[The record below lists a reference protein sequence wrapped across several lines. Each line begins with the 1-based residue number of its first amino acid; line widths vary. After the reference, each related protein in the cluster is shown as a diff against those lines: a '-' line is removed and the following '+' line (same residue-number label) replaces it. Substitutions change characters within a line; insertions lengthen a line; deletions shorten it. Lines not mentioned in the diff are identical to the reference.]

1 MGGGRHMR
9 RPGLAGKRGSPLLTA
24 FITILNGTGCGTR
37 YPLTEG
43 EHTIGRIDR
52 DLTIPDESISRLHA
66 RVICH
71 PPLYEIEDAGSRN
84 GVFINN
90 SKVAHAT
97 LEDGNLIVMGNSLLR
112 FNREKNES
120 DESFQFIA
128 EPMQTIEVKNLEMD
142 ISLPPGIPLNDSGN
156 GRAEADLAVLY
167 RAGRLI
173 NSTLDPS
180 ELMARITAT
189 VLKEIPAVDF
199 CSIHLLGEDGRS
211 LKCMAHAASDPSKAS
226 KPIFSA
232 GIIEL
237 VLDQKQ
243 AVLTSDALQDTR
255 FAKHGS
261 VLIHGIRSA
270 LCVPILHADH
280 IVGVLQAGA
289 SGLEKTLTVND
300 LKLLGAI
307 GLQAGTA
314 FENARLF
321 ERLSKDKAALEESHR
336 QLLAAQEGLINSEKL
351 AAVGRLTAGIAHDIR
366 NPLTV
371 ILGHAQILKRA
382 MQKAGLTTISDVN
395 AQASAGEIEHGVEHC
410 NRIISHLLQFARQS
424 KPQRIPILVNE
435 LLQDV
440 LHFLAHELK
449 KGRATTELHLSD
461 ALPSVQADPNQVKQV
476 LINIVINAIQALP
489 GKGAIAFSTLPAR
502 RGNVDY
508 AAIRVADNGCGIQ
521 PEMRQKIFEPFF
533 TTKPS
538 ETGPGG
544 TGLGLSVSYGIIK
557 NHGGDIEVESI
568 PGQGSTFTI
577 LLPVQAPAQTT
588 PPGTE

>member
-1 MGGGRHMR
+1 
-9 RPGLAGKRGSPLLTA
+9 
-24 FITILNGTGCGTR
+24 LNGTGCGTR

-84 GVFINN
+84 GIFINN
-90 SKVAHAT
+90 SKVAYSA
-97 LEDGNLIVMGNSLLR
+97 LEDGNLIVMGNSLMR
-112 FNREKNES
+112 FNTEKRES
-120 DESFQFIA
+120 DESFQFID
-128 EPMQTIEVKNLEMD
+128 EPMQTIEVNNLEMD
-142 ISLPPGIPLNDSGN
+142 FPLPPGVPAN
-156 GRAEADLAVLY
+156 GSKHVRAEADLAVLY
-167 RAGRLI
+167 RAGRII

-180 ELMARITAT
+180 ELLSLITAT
-189 VLKEIPAVDF
+189 VLKEMPAVEF
-199 CSIHLLGEDGRS
+199 CSIHILGEDGRS
-211 LKCMAHAASDPSKAS
+211 LKCMAHAASDPTKKST
-226 KPIFSA
+226 PIFSA
-232 GIIEL
+232 AIIQL
-237 VLDQKQ
+237 VLDEKK
-243 AVLTSDALQDTR
+243 AVLTSDAQRDAR
-255 FAKHGS
+255 FANHGS
-261 VLIHGIRSA
+261 VVIHGIRSA
-270 LCVPILHADH
+270 LCVPILHANR
-280 IVGVLQAGA
+280 IAGVLQAGA
-289 SGLEKTLTVND
+289 SGLDKMLTAED

-307 GLQAGTA
+307 GLQAGIA
-314 FENARLF
+314 LENARLF
-321 ERLSKDKAALEESHR
+321 DRLSKDKAALEETHS
-336 QLLAAQEGLINSEKL
+336 QLLAAQEGLIISEKL

-382 MQKAGLTTISDVN
+382 MQKAGLTTISGVN
-395 AQASAGEIEHGVEHC
+395 AQESAGEIEHGVEHC

-440 LHFLAHELK
+440 LNFLAHELS

-489 GKGAIAFSTLPAR
+489 GKGAIVFSTLPAR
-502 RGNVDY
+502 RGNIDY

-533 TTKPS
+533 STKPS
-538 ETGPGG
+538 EPGPGG

-557 NHGGDIEVESI
+557 NHGGDIEVEST
-568 PGQGSTFTI
+568 PGRGSTFTI
-577 LLPVQAPAQTT
+577 LLPFQSSASTI
-588 PPGTE
+588 PPSQK